1 MPRIDT
7 SAGPDQG
14 GNRHMKKPGTKVL
27 IIIAIALTG
36 LVLAIA
42 AGLGVL
48 AAMDTINWIK
58 PVVVGSDKRRP
69 GAQGNHRRGPGDHW
83 VSAAGLRCRQSLC

>member
-7 SAGPDQG
+7 SGWPDHR
-14 GNRHMKKPGTKVL
+14 GNRHMKKPGRKVL
-27 IIIAIALTG
+27 VIIAVALTG
-36 LVLAIA
+36 LALAIA

-58 PVVVGSDKRRP
+58 PMVVGRISDVLGRSA
-69 GAQGNHRRGPGDHW
+69 GAPIGRLGSTVTLHRQP
-83 VSAAGLRCRQSLC
+83 